1 MDYKELSYFDKYFKW
16 SIASMSKMDGDMP
29 IVNGS
34 HTIPK
39 CLVSF
44 LEIKRKRWHG
54 AFVHFFHNDYKFDGE
69 HGIWLDTTRH
79 LPPLERF
86 KGILSPDFSLYSN
99 AGRIPH
105 MWNTYRNRLVQCHLE
120 RLGFDV
126 IPTVSWS
133 SSDTYDFCFKGLP
146 KNSVLAVASLGVM
159 NSKEKMKSFEAGYHE
174 MCRVLNPEFVILY
187 GSDRNLSLGN
197 TPYRCF
203 ANGTYDWT
211 DTLTSNRKA
220 G

>member
-1 MDYKELSYFDKYFKW
+1 MDYKIISYFDKYFKW
-16 SIASMSKMDGDMP
+16 SIASMSEMDGDMP
-29 IVNGS
+29 MVKGS

-44 LEIKRKRWHG
+44 LDIKKNVWDG

-79 LPPLERF
+79 LPLLERF
-86 KGILSPDFSLYSN
+86 KGVLSPDFSLYSN

-120 RLGFDV
+120 RLGFEV
-126 IPTVSWS
+126 IPTVSWGG
-133 SSDTYDFCFKGLP
+133 SDSYDFCFKGLP
-146 KNSVLAVASLGVM
+146 KNSVVAVSSLGVM
-159 NSKEKMKSFEAGYHE
+159 TSREKIKVFEDGYHE
-174 MCRVLNPEFVILY
+174 MCSVLRPEFVILY
-187 GSDRNLSLGN
+187 GSDKQLSLGD

-203 ANGTYDWT
+203 SNGTYDWT
-211 DTLTSNRKA
+211 NLLTKHKEAS
-220 G
+220 

>member
-1 MDYKELSYFDKYFKW
+1 MDYKIISYFDKYFKW
-16 SIASMSKMDGDMP
+16 SIAAMCEMDGDMP
-29 IVNGS
+29 MVKGS

-44 LEIKRKRWHG
+44 TDIKKKLWDG

-79 LPPLERF
+79 LEQLEKF
-86 KGILSPDFSLYSN
+86 KGVLSPDFSLYAN

-133 SSDTYDFCFKGLP
+133 DQNSFEFCFKGIP
-146 KNSVLAVASLGVM
+146 SNSVVAVSTLGIM
-159 NSKEKMKSFEAGYHE
+159 SSPEKKKIFEVGYNE
-174 MCRVLNPEFVILY
+174 MCKVISPMFIIIY
-187 GSDRNLSLGN
+187 GSDKGLTLGE

-203 ANGTYDWT
+203 SNGTYDWT
-211 DTLTSNRKA
+211 DLLTKHRKA
-220 G
+220 S